1 MKSFNS
7 DPGLPGQKLRLSH
20 EAVNVAAVT
29 DLQHRVPGQEP
40 RIVRSALNEN
50 LVAGQAQ
57 ARQLRDLAQAAPGDH
72 LIPRPSRY
80 AVHDGHHP
88 AGQIVRTRET
98 RDTVRVHHNREART
112 GWLMSRL
119 HHGGTPPPACPQPPL
134 AQPQPAQSG
143 AFRMPKDSNTPPR
156 QAEII
161 DLEIVRTNNNA
172 PLVTLRN
179 YKEC

>member
-29 DLQHRVPGQEP
+29 DLQHRFPGQEP

-88 AGQIVRTRET
+88 AGQIVRACEA
-98 RDTVRVHHNREART
+98 RDTVRVHNKREART
-112 GWLMSRL
+112 VWLMS
-119 HHGGTPPPACPQPPL
+119 
-134 AQPQPAQSG
+134 
-143 AFRMPKDSNTPPR
+143 
-156 QAEII
+156 
-161 DLEIVRTNNNA
+161 
-172 PLVTLRN
+172 
-179 YKEC
+179 